1 MTRLLHVR
9 ADRLTGE
16 HCGNPDVAERG
27 SERSPR
33 RLWRRGMHAGAS
45 LIAAT
50 LPLACATPRPT
61 PQVENPFLGTWTTPE
76 HTGITFRPDTV
87 LENPPQGPPQAFG
100 KDTCGGVFSFRYA
113 TATRTALTALIPRQP
128 GLRDKLSR
136 LLPRPH
142 YPVAKL
148 TCERGDQTYILLND
162 RELLAIYRDGDI
174 GGIERLVKR
183 GP

>member
-1 MTRLLHVR
+1 M
-9 ADRLTGE
+9 
-16 HCGNPDVAERG
+16 AERG

-33 RLWRRGMHAGAS
+33 RPWRRGMHAGAS

-50 LPLACATPRPT
+50 LPLACAMPRPT
-61 PQVENPFLGTWTTPE
+61 PPPQVENPFLGTWTTPE

-87 LENPPQGPPQAFG
+87 LENPPQGPPQAFD
-100 KDTCGGVFSFRYA
+100 KDACGGVFSFRYA
-113 TATRTALTALIPRQP
+113 TATRAALTALIPRQP

-136 LLPRPH
+136 LLPQPR
-142 YPVAKL
+142 YQVAKL
-148 TCERGDQTYILLND
+148 TCDRGDQTYILLTD
-162 RELLAIYRDGDI
+162 RELLAVYRDGDI